1 MERTQEPMSAAGAEA
16 VVESVQPRARG
27 TLLGNRQQRY
37 LSAYLLILPGMLLY
51 LIFVV
56 YPLLQG
62 VWISFHRWDGFSDMK
77 WIGLNNYGFA
87 LDDKTFLLSIQHT
100 LLFAV
105 GVTIAKN
112 VLALPLAVLLDQKI
126 HGQTFFRTAIFLPVT
141 MAFVAIGVLWSW
153 IYNPT
158 FGLLNSLLEGLG
170 LGFLIQGWLTNPN
183 IALWSIMVVDIWK
196 WTGFHV
202 VLFLAGLQSI
212 PRELYE
218 AALID
223 GANRRQSFFNIT
235 LPLLNQVIAVSVLLS
250 LLGAFVSNYD
260 VVYVMTGGG
269 PNHATEVA
277 LTWIVRTA
285 LQFSDLGKASAMSV
299 ILFGIVAVVGIF
311 QLILMT
317 RERHLS

>member
-1 MERTQEPMSAAGAEA
+1 MAKLQDPSADTSTGAVMELA
-16 VVESVQPRARG
+16 RAR
-27 TLLGNRQQRY
+27 TFPISIPNRYQRY
-37 LSAYLLILPGMLLY
+37 LSAYLLILPGLLLY

-62 VWISFHRWDGFSDMK
+62 VWISFHRWDGFSPMV

-87 LDDKTFLLSIQHT
+87 LKDNVFLLAVRNT
-100 LLFAV
+100 LIFAV
-105 GVTIAKN
+105 GVTIVKN
-112 VLALPLAVLLDQKI
+112 VLALPLAVLLDQ
-126 HGQTFFRTAIFLPVT
+126 HLPGQTFFRTAIFLPVT

-158 FGLLNSLLEGLG
+158 FGLLNNVLENLG

-183 IALWSIMVVDIWK
+183 IALGSIMVVDIWK

-223 GANRRQSFFNIT
+223 GANRRQAFFKIT

-250 LLGAFVSNYD
+250 LLGAFVANYD

-277 LTWIVRTA
+277 LTWIVHTA

-299 ILFGIVAVVGIF
+299 ILFFIVAVVGIF
-311 QLILMT
+311 QLVVTT